1 MNRLSISILLLGIP
15 PLLSCGKGPVDGV
28 KSGDTATNVG
38 SDFGTLDGCQSM
50 ATWMERCGDESVDL
64 NLIVEECNT
73 EVARISQECNQSTAD
88 AYVLGLQQSY
98 ECLLE
103 LEYCG
108 TEEDALLHPDALETC
123 GALFTEQNAAYEECT
138 QDEIIEL
145 GNETEPQI
153 FEPVEIEY
161 LPPPQLR
168 NILILEDDDFFA
180 LELPFALTFFEEE
193 VFVLTITSNGL
204 VLVGNQN
211 QDGCCYG
218 LSIPQMD
225 EFNGLIAMGWGD
237 LIPNRSRPAMWDIVG
252 ESPNREVW
260 VQYNNVP
267 AISSRTD
274 YVSSTMRWVENT
286 EYIDLFIESINYSE
300 AMTIGVESSDGMMA
314 VVHPEHNAQSIQ
326 IARTALRYTVE
337 VPQ

>member
-15 PLLSCGKGPVDGV
+15 LLLSCGIGPGDGV
-28 KSGDTATNVG
+28 KSGDTAINVG

-108 TEEDALLHPDALETC
+108 TEEDTLLHPDALESC
-123 GALFTEQNAAYEECT
+123 GALFTEQNTAYEECT
-138 QDEIIEL
+138 QSDTSD
-145 GNETEPQI
+145 NDTVQHV
-153 FEPVEIEY
+153 FEPTPIDY
-161 LPPPQLR
+161 SPPPPMGNMLH
-168 NILILEDDDFFA
+168 LTDDDFTI
-180 LELPFALTFFEEE
+180 LELPFAVEFFGEMLTT
-193 VFVLTITSNGL
+193 LTITSNGL
-204 VLVGNQN
+204 VLVGSQQ

-237 LIPNRSRPAMWDIVG
+237 LIPSREQTVFWEVEG
-252 ESPNREVW
+252 VEPNRELW
-260 VQYNNVP
+260 IQYQNVP
-267 AISSRTD
+267 AIASSTEH
-274 YVSSTMRWVENT
+274 VSSSMRWVENT
-286 EYIDLFIESINYSE
+286 EYIDLFVESINYSE
-300 AMTIGVESSDGMMA
+300 SMTIGVESSDGIWA
-314 VVHPEHNAQSIQ
+314 VVHPDHNAQSIQ
-326 IARTALRYTVE
+326 LARTALRYTVE